1 MAAISGNRVL
11 SVNTAD
17 SASFQSLHVI
27 RSELVATIEQ
37 AARDLE
43 IFVSEGRDAR
53 SLNACIAGIKQIN
66 GIVRLLEFT
75 GASMLSDELLVA
87 AKSISATPKEKPLPE
102 KALELISNGFFV
114 LTRYLEYVQQTERK
128 IPVILIPYIN
138 ELRKYRRE
146 VALPESYFY
155 SLNIGNLPS
164 VPKSDAIEVSDSE
177 FAPLL
182 TRLRHMYQL
191 GLLGVLRDRQ
201 IKASL
206 GLMRRAVIRLQRLGQ
221 DKQLSVLWWLSNIA
235 IDAMLQEKMEIIE
248 PRKTLLSR
256 IDRVIRQV
264 QKGGFKAYAAEPPKG
279 LIKEL
284 VYIILLSGHK
294 SDTIGELQRTLGLK
308 SLNYNDH
315 MLAGERRSLR
325 GPSAQTISSLVRVL
339 GIEINNIKKV
349 LESAAQGMR
358 MIDDIQGMTET
369 LNKIA
374 ETLSVVGLV
383 GPSSILK
390 DEISKVQQ
398 WEPYTEIVEEDLDRT
413 AKTMLYLESAVMS
426 LEHTRHASTDLSD
439 TSEASQN
446 QIITTGELAQA
457 EKIVLQECESGI
469 LLTKRAITA
478 YSESGFDS
486 SHISNIPKTLTSVRG
501 GLQMLKRARAA
512 HVVQRCNE
520 FVEQVLV
527 SNQYPPALKELLET
541 FADAIISVEYF
552 FDTAECASR
561 LDDSVLQIAEESLA
575 ALGYPLRP

>member
-1 MAAISGNRVL
+1 M
-11 SVNTAD
+11 NTAD

-27 RSELVATIEQ
+27 RGELVATIEQ

-43 IFVSEGRDAR
+43 IFVSEGRETR

-66 GIVRLLEFT
+66 GILRLLEFT
-75 GASMLSDELLVA
+75 GASMLTDELLIA
-87 AKSISATPKEKPLPE
+87 AKTTFETAKDRPLPE
-102 KALELISNGFFV
+102 KSLELISNGFFV

-146 VALPESYFY
+146 PALPESYFY
-155 SLNIGNLPS
+155 HPQINSFPK
-164 VPKSDAIEVSDSE
+164 VPPSDAIEVSESE
-177 FAPLL
+177 LAPLL

-201 IKASL
+201 LKASL

-221 DKQLSVLWWLSNIA
+221 EKPLAVLWWMANVA
-235 IDAMLQEKMEIIE
+235 INAILQEQMEIIE
-248 PRKTLLSR
+248 PRKMLLGR

-264 QKGGFKAYAAEPPKG
+264 QKGGFKAYDAAPPKG

-284 VYIILLSGHK
+284 LYLILLSGQK
-294 SDTIGELQRTLGLK
+294 GETVDELRRFFGVKNLP
-308 SLNYNDH
+308 YNDR

-358 MIDDIQGMTET
+358 IIDDVEGMVET

-390 DEISKVQQ
+390 DEIKQVEQ
-398 WEPYTEIVEEDLDRT
+398 WEPYTEVAEEDLDHT

-426 LEHTRHASTDLSD
+426 LEHSRLGSSTDLTD
-439 TSEASQN
+439 TSEESQN

-478 YSESGFDS
+478 YSESGFDAT
-486 SHISNIPKTLTSVRG
+486 HISNIPKTLNSVRG
-501 GLQMLKRARAA
+501 GLQMLKRSRAA
-512 HVVQRCNE
+512 SVIQRCNE

-527 SNQYPPALKELLET
+527 SNEYPPALKELLET

-552 FDTAECASR
+552 FDTSDSAAR
-561 LDDSVLQIAEESLA
+561 LDDSVLQVAEESLA
-575 ALGYPLRP
+575 ALGYPVNA